1 MSNKVTELLVKLVNE
16 HGVYKAMQM
25 TGLDI
30 IQLFNR
36 LGNNVVI
43 DSEMANELLRMLW
56 NQNLLPKNVNNWK
69 LSFDTMDGVL
79 YWELKSDTE
88 EITAMCTPF
97 WEGYESI
104 PIAFS
109 HYTVKENGTE
119 VEHNPELYESINYK
133 DNFDSIQDLIEWFKE
148 WYIPVVYRQ
157 LNKFLKK
164 ARKEYRNN

>member
-30 IQLFNR
+30 IQLFDR

-69 LSFDTMDGVL
+69 
-79 YWELKSDTE
+79 
-88 EITAMCTPF
+88 
-97 WEGYESI
+97 
-104 PIAFS
+104 
-109 HYTVKENGTE
+109 
-119 VEHNPELYESINYK
+119 
-133 DNFDSIQDLIEWFKE
+133 
-148 WYIPVVYRQ
+148 WYSLLGAKIRYR
-157 LNKFLKK
+157 
-164 ARKEYRNN
+164 RNNSNVYSILGRL

>member
-30 IQLFNR
+30 IQLFDR

-69 LSFDTMDGVL
+69 LSFDSMDGIL

-88 EITAMCTPF
+88 EITAM
-97 WEGYESI
+97 GLQ
-104 PIAFS
+104 
-109 HYTVKENGTE
+109 V
-119 VEHNPELYESINYK
+119 
-133 DNFDSIQDLIEWFKE
+133 LISPLISQ
-148 WYIPVVYRQ
+148 YQ
-157 LNKFLKK
+157 LFFHTI
-164 ARKEYRNN
+164 R